1 MVELIG
7 KSRDYSSH
15 TEDGVLP
22 KALNPF
28 KNAINWP
35 INLSDVLF
43 HLACYFQEK
52 NYSLPTFPRPH
63 RGIDIQT
70 PAGVPITA
78 PEKSRVVACHPNADN
93 YLANFSLLG
102 EESKIEY
109 GFIHMDPDSIP
120 EKIRNRTQV
129 DPDQEDIIIE
139 SGEYIGRVGTWPL
152 DLSDLVNVPEDVLE
166 KFGRNFH
173 HLHLEMCH
181 LPYDLFSMDY
191 LHAAMNERNLVN
203 PLSILQRLE

>member
-1 MVELIG
+1 MVQLIG
-7 KSRDYSSH
+7 NSKKYTSH
-15 TEDGVLP
+15 SENGNLP
-22 KALNPF
+22 RALNPL
-28 KNAINWP
+28 KNAIPWP
-35 INLSDVLF
+35 IKVSEVPF
-43 HLACYFQEK
+43 HLACYFQER

-70 PAGVPITA
+70 HTGVPIVA

-109 GFIHMDPDSIP
+109 GFIHVDPDSIP

-129 DPDQEDIIIE
+129 DPDQEDLIIE

-152 DLSDLVNVPEDVLE
+152 DLSDLVNVPEDVLKE
-166 KFGRNFH
+166 FGRSFH
-173 HLHLEMCH
+173 HLHLEMCY
-181 LPYDLFSMDY
+181 LPYDMFSMDY
-191 LHAAMNERNLVN
+191 LHAGMNDKNLVN
-203 PLSILQRLE
+203 PLSLLQRLD